1 MEYRAPAA
9 SGSLRR
15 ADRRAPAATARQPY
29 AIPGLGEPVRP
40 APGVRCARRRCGRSR
55 RQRAPATPVRT
66 RPGETGPQLLPFIT
80 GAVHVFEGAV
90 FPKVMPDRA
99 SSSTPLGLQR
109 ALSTTFEPALLK
121 RAKNFSFR
129 G

>member
-29 AIPGLGEPVRP
+29 AIPGLLGNLFDQRP
-40 APGVRCARRRCGRSR
+40 AVRCARRRCGRSR

-80 GAVHVFEGAV
+80 GAVRSFEGAV

-109 ALSTTFEPALLK
+109 ALSTTFEPAWLK
-121 RAKNFSFR
+121 RAKN
-129 G
+129 